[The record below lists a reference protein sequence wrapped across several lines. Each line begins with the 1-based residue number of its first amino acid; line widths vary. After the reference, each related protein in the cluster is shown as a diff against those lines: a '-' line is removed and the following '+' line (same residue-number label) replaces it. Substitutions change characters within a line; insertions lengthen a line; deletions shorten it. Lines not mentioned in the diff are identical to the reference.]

1 MSQISR
7 RLLIAASGFSFIGVA
22 PSAAHAQG
30 FLLDL
35 YAGVA
40 LPTGRLN
47 DLTNAGFSGGLGL
60 GYVFNRAVGIR
71 ADFAGE
77 WLKGQDPVVSPL
89 PDIDQAFFGRDVNL
103 YHYDASIM
111 INATDPRQT
120 NWIVAIDAGAG
131 ATTIQFRGDELD
143 RPDSET
149 RFTIPVGLGVGYL
162 VSETVGVFIRGRWYL
177 MFTDVSRFGGS
188 TWSSFPIWGGFG
200 IRVG

>member
-1 MSQISR
+1 MSRIYK
-7 RLLIAASGFSFIGVA
+7 RLLIMAAGVGLLGVV
-22 PSAAHAQG
+22 PSTAQAQG

-47 DLTNAGFSGGLGL
+47 DLTSPGFSGGLGL
-60 GYVFNRAVGIR
+60 GYLFGRSVGIR

-77 WLKGQDPVVSPL
+77 WLSGQEPAVSL
-89 PDIDQAFFGRDVNL
+89 PDLDPDLLGRDVNL

-111 INATDPRQT
+111 LNATDTRRT
-120 NWIVAIDAGAG
+120 NWIVAFDAGAG
-131 ATTIQFRGDELD
+131 ATTIQFRGDEAD

-149 RFTIPVGLGVGYL
+149 RFTIPVGFGVGYL
-162 VSETVGVFIRGRWYL
+162 VSETVGVFLRGRWYL
-177 MFTDVSRFGGS
+177 MFTDDSRFGGS

-200 IRVG
+200 IRVN

>member
-1 MSQISR
+1 MSWISK
-7 RLLIAASGFSFIGVA
+7 RLLLAVAGFGLLGIA
-22 PSAAHAQG
+22 PSTAHAQG

-35 YAGVA
+35 YAGVG

-60 GYVFNRAVGIR
+60 GYVFSRTVGVR

-77 WLKGQDPVVSPL
+77 WLSSQDPVVSL
-89 PDIDQAFFGRDVNL
+89 PDIDEDFFGRDVNL
-103 YHYDASIM
+103 YHYDAAIM
-111 INATDPRQT
+111 LNATDTRRT

-131 ATTIQFRGDELD
+131 ATTIQFRGDEPD

-162 VSETVGVFIRGRWYL
+162 VSETVAVFLRGRWYL
-177 MFTDVSRFGGS
+177 MFTDSSRFGGS

>member
-1 MSQISR
+1 MSQISK
-7 RLLIAASGFSFIGVA
+7 RLLITAAGFGLMGIA
-22 PSAAHAQG
+22 PSTAHAQG

-35 YAGVA
+35 YAGVG

-47 DLTNAGFSGGLGL
+47 DLTGAGFSGGLGL
-60 GYVFNRAVGIR
+60 GYVFNRAVGVR

-103 YHYDASIM
+103 YHYDAAIM

-120 NWIVAIDAGAG
+120 NWIVAIDAGVG

-143 RPDSET
+143 RPASET
-149 RFTIPVGLGVGYL
+149 RFTIPVGVGVGYL
-162 VSETVGVFIRGRWYL
+162 VSETVDVFIRGRWYL
-177 MFTDVSRFGGS
+177 IFTDASRFGGS

-200 IRVG
+200 IRAG